1 MGRFDLYGVNVAT
14 IDNFPIGDRMEVII
28 DAMDEIHEEGSDE
41 AAVALEA
48 VFEKAQ
54 VLYQKGL
61 RQIAQLPEN
70 ISPYDPRVERILRE
84 TDKMVD
90 AFLFKALIGTRERK
104 GILVRYLDE
113 SVMVGRIE
121 FGRIRTLY
129 KELNAMPEG
138 AS

>member
-1 MGRFDLYGVNVAT
+1 MAT
-14 IDNFPIGDRMEVII
+14 IDHFPVGDRMEVII
-28 DAMDEIHEEGSDE
+28 DAMDEIHEEGSIEAE
-41 AAVALEA
+41 AALEL
-48 VFEKAQ
+48 VFEKTQ

-61 RQIAQLPEN
+61 AQIARLPEN

-84 TDKMVD
+84 TDRIVD
-90 AFLFKALIGTRERK
+90 TFLFKALIGTRERK

-129 KELNAMPEG
+129 KELNTMPEG
-138 AS
+138 AT